1 MNSIRSL
8 AFVNS
13 FAGFLLCTQQVVLF
27 FPVSENEFHR
37 KLRYLIEVWFI
48 GSSSNAVFSGGEL
61 VGEVLYLSE
70 VLNFAFFLLLFFLCF
85 SSHVSRCD
93 LIMVAWWRLLV
104 NSLSLFR

>member
-1 MNSIRSL
+1 MFQFVNSIRSL

-70 VLNFAFFLLLFFLCF
+70 VLNFVFFFVCVCVFFYILCQPSVF
-85 SSHVSRCD
+85 RV
-93 LIMVAWWRLLV
+93 LV
-104 NSLSLFR
+104 IVPFF